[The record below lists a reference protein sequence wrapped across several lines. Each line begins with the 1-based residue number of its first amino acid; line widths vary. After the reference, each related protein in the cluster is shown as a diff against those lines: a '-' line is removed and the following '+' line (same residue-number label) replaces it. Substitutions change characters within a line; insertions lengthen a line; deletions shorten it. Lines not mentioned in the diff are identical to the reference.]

1 MKEKL
6 IQIEQL
12 MREVMD
18 EATNS
23 LQKDELSQFMQ
34 AADSILNSLEIA
46 ESVGIQDSNDS
57 NAKDDIVEDLYSQ
70 MNESPIFKRFSENTK
85 AVLVQ
90 KMVNDGKPLAE
101 KSDLI
106 EFVEKKLTDLPTDQ
120 LVQKAYSKDEIIR
133 IGKSVLDDDVGDG
146 LSYSKGLEILT
157 EESLE
162 PDNLNRVK
170 ALAIENMV
178 EDPKSLNQLI
188 FEYYEI

>member
-1 MKEKL
+1 M
-6 IQIEQL
+6 QIEQL
-12 MREVMD
+12 MREVMN

-23 LQKDELSQFMQ
+23 LEEQQLGQFMQ
-34 AADSILNSLEIA
+34 AADSILDSLEIA
-46 ESVGIQDSNDS
+46 ESIGIQDKENDA
-57 NAKDDIVEDLYSQ
+57 AKDDVIEDLEAQ
-70 MNESPIFKRFSENTK
+70 MEENPLFNQFSENTK

-90 KMVNDGKPLAE
+90 KMINEGKPVAT
-101 KSDLI
+101 KDDLI
-106 EFVEKKLTDLPTDQ
+106 EFSEEKLRDLPTDQ

-133 IGKSVLDDDVGDG
+133 VGRSVLGNDVGDG
-146 LSYSKGLEILT
+146 VAYNKGLEILT

-170 ALAIENMV
+170 ALAIEKMI